1 MVTRL
6 PLAASAGETVT
17 VPFAVEPGW
26 EMGYVAPDTVEP
38 PEEPPPPED
47 PALFQLAAMR
57 TSWPGI
63 TKVVVLAEASARV
76 TPVAVQPLKA

>member
-1 MVTRL
+1 M
-6 PLAASAGETVT
+6 
-17 VPFAVEPGW
+17 PFAVEPGR
-26 EMGYVAPDTVEP
+26 EMGYAVPDTAEPPPEEEP
-38 PEEPPPPED
+38 PEEPPPPD
-47 PALFQLAAMR
+47 PVLFQLAAMR